1 MNTRDEIL
9 KRIEKKQEEIRG
21 LENNVREA
29 MAYIQALQDT
39 LKFLPKDKDSQ
50 LSAYRSLRKGSEMEK
65 VRLFLLKAGKPL
77 YIEDILK
84 GIGKEKESR
93 NAIAGSLSAYTR
105 RNEIFTRPEP
115 GTFGLIEF
123 ETKEPP
129 PDFGEQPETL
139 KSGGEK

>member
-39 LKFLPKDKDSQ
+39 LKLLPKDKDSQ
-50 LSAYRSLRKGSEMEK
+50 LSACRSLRKGSEMEK

-115 GTFGLIEF
+115 GTFGLIEL

-139 KSGGEK
+139 GSGGEK

>member
-1 MNTRDEIL
+1 MNTREEIF
-9 KRIEKKQEEIRG
+9 KRIERKKEEIRG
-21 LENNVREA
+21 LENNIREA
-29 MAYIQALQDT
+29 MSYIQALQDT
-39 LKFLPKDKDSQ
+39 LKFLPKDKDLQ

-84 GIGKEKESR
+84 GIGKGKESR

-129 PDFGEQPETL
+129 PDFGEQPEIVE
-139 KSGGEK
+139 SGGEK